1 MSQNLPLSGFK
12 WVENTSQFSKL
23 LTKNYSKVFGKGYF
37 LKVDIKYY
45 EKLHVL
51 HNDLLVLSE

>member
-1 MSQNLPLSGFK
+1 MSQNLHLSGFK
-12 WVENTSQFSKL
+12 WAENTSQFSKIF
-23 LTKNYSKVFGKGYF
+23 TKNYYEVFGKEYF

-51 HNDLLVLSE
+51 HNLLLVLSQ